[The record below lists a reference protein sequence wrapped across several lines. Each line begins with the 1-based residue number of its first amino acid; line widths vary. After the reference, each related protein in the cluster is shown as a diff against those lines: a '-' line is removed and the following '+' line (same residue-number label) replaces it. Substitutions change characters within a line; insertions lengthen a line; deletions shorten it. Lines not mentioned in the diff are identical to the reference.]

1 MDFTQNERL
10 NQINEQT
17 LIIGIDIAKHKHVAR
32 AIDDRGIVTRV
43 GSTIKCGH
51 IPSELNVGDG
61 AYGTLLDESS
71 LLLEIPGR
79 APCGGKPDEG
89 QEIKRTG

>member
-32 AIDDRGIVTRV
+32 AIDDRGIDL
-43 GSTIKCGH
+43 S
-51 IPSELNVGDG
+51 
-61 AYGTLLDESS
+61 
-71 LLLEIPGR
+71 
-79 APCGGKPDEG
+79 
-89 QEIKRTG
+89 KR